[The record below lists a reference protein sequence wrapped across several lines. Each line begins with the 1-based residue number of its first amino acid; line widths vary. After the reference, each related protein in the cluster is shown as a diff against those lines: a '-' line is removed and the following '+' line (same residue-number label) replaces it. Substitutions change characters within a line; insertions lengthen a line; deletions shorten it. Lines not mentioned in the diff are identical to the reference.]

1 MTAVKKTEEPVTYYS
16 KAQLVESDRYADYR
30 DYLAGNLEDREY
42 TVTEVDS
49 LINRA
54 YRKGG
59 K

>member
-1 MTAVKKTEEPVTYYS
+1 MTAVKKTAEPVTYS
-16 KAQLVESDRYADYR
+16 KAQIVESDRYADYR